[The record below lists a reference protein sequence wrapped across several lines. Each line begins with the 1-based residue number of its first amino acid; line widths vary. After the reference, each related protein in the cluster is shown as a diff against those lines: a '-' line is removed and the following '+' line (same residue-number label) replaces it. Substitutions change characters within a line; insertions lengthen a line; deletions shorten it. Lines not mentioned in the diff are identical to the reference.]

1 MTYDPYAGN
10 EGMPSEFANK
20 VLHMDE
26 LAKLPPPDPLI
37 DGTIE
42 RNTTF
47 AVVGW
52 TGTLKSFA
60 MLDWGLSVATGRTWL
75 DRIIRTDDDARFLY
89 VSAEGAG
96 GIHRRARAWEE
107 HHHVELTRDHFAVYP
122 RPLNLGDERS
132 VKEAVAYVAGEGVLI
147 VGLDTLSKC
156 MPGMDE
162 NSARDMNIAVEALE
176 RIRDAT
182 GNGVAGVAHHTSKDR
197 QTTRGSSAL
206 ESGVDTVYKAAGDSC
221 LVTFSREKRKDG
233 ACEDEFQLRFQSVPG
248 THSGIAVPVTG
259 VAAVDSSAVDRFYAE
274 FLRLYGDTAVSR
286 SRVSEDMELSKSR
299 ASAHLTAL
307 VRDGRLMV
315 WSKTSNSPR
324 YSTPPPQLGG
334 DGEL

>member
-1 MTYDPYAGN
+1 MSYDPYAGT
-10 EGMPSEFANK
+10 EDMPSEFSNR
-20 VLHMDE
+20 VLHMDD
-26 LAKLPPPDPLI
+26 LAKLPPPDALI

-107 HHHVELTRDHFAVYP
+107 HHQVELTRDHFAVYP
-122 RPLNLGDERS
+122 RPLNLGDELD

-182 GNGVAGVAHHTSKDR
+182 VNGVAGVVHHSGKDR
-197 QTTRGSSAL
+197 LTTRGSSAL
-206 ESGVDTVYKAAGDSC
+206 ECGVDSLYKVAGDYC
-221 LVTFSREKRKDG
+221 LATFSREKRKDG
-233 ACEDEFQLRFQSVPG
+233 PREDEFQLRFQSVPG
-248 THSGIAVPVTG
+248 THSGIAVPVSG
-259 VAAVDSSAVDRFYAE
+259 AATVESSALDKFYLE
-274 FLRLYGDTAVSR
+274 FLRLYGDTAVTR
-286 SRVSEDMELSKSR
+286 SRVSEDMDLSKSR
-299 ASAHLTAL
+299 ASAQLTSL
-307 VRDGRLMV
+307 VRDGRLTV
-315 WSKTSNSPR
+315 WAKTSNSPR
-324 YSTPPPQLGG
+324 YSVPPPELGG